1 MAFETLLVER
11 ERDGMLV
18 VVTFD
23 QSKARRDGRG
33 RLASASWTRCA

>member
-18 VVTFD
+18 VVTFNRPKQLNAINAIVVRELD
-23 QSKARRDGRG
+23 
-33 RLASASWTRCA
+33 